1 MAYSGSGYKAERT
14 RYSARGRLEK
24 KAPAAAVSEP
34 VKPIVYYIDAATPR
48 KWVLWLKKGIEDW
61 NEACAAAGFKNA
73 IISKE
78 APTPAQDPTWAP
90 ADGRHAGIQ
99 WPPSTTERA
108 SRPPVRH

>member
-24 KAPAAAVSEP
+24 KDPAAAVSEP

-61 NEACAAAGFKNA
+61 NEAFAAAGFKNA
-73 IISKE
+73 IIGKE
-78 APTPAQDPTWAP
+78 APTAAQDPTCHP
-90 ADGRHAGIQ
+90 EDVPHSVLRSLPS
-99 WPPSTTERA
+99 PP
-108 SRPPVRH
+108 